1 MFRATRSLQVCA
13 GLLALVIFS
22 VGCGGGGSNQ
32 GGSVSKNNQPTVVK
46 AETLNVPPELGGP
59 GFTGEGWTTNN
70 DYEPTAD
77 PRGVV
82 GGQFNQA
89 LYEFPATL
97 RTQGKDS
104 NTEFMSLVEN
114 MVYESLMSI
123 HPLTLEFIPG
133 IATHWK
139 ISEDKQTFWFRM
151 DPRARFA
158 DGSLLTTE
166 DVIATWKL
174 LVDPGILAPY
184 SNFLWGKFDE
194 PIAESPYILRVHC
207 NELNWKFFLYFGGM
221 SILPAK
227 YLKQVDGAKYLE
239 TYQFKMMPG
248 SGLYVLDSASLVP
261 GQSLML
267 QRRTDYWDIDNPKG
281 KGASNF
287 EQIKYTVVRDERL
300 NFEKFKKGEF
310 DVYLVS
316 RASWWKQECDFD
328 NVKRGLVQKRKI
340 YTDNPQGISGL
351 VFNMRKPPFDDL
363 RMRQAFTHMLNR
375 EKMIKELFYNEYLM
389 IDSYYPGSM
398 YENPNNPKYR
408 YDPDKAVALLTECGY
423 TKRNQDGWLVNA
435 KGEMLQFELS
445 YDQPSFERILTVYQE
460 DLKKVG
466 IKLDLKQATGA
477 TMFKMVS
484 EHKFLIHWQTWGGLL
499 FPNPENDVSSWTA
512 DPENTAN
519 LAGVK
524 NERIDELIKEYNI
537 CFDQNRR
544 IEIIQEID
552 GILMKI
558 QPFALAW
565 YGPYNRILYW
575 NKFGH
580 PDFYFSRT
588 GDYRSILGYWWVDP
602 EKQKKLEKARTNEK
616 DSLEVGE
623 TDVMYW
629 PEYDKTHG
637 KSFQIKGL

>member
-1 MFRATRSLQVCA
+1 MLVVSKYVRVSAA
-13 GLLALVIFS
+13 MLALATITI
-22 VGCGGGGSNQ
+22 GCGGGSNQ
-32 GGSVSKNNQPTVVK
+32 GGQTTARRAKVPIE
-46 AETLNVPPELGGP
+46 ATLNVPAEQGGP
-59 GFTGEGWTTNN
+59 GFKGEGWQSNEN
-70 DYEPTAD
+70 YEPTTD

-82 GGQFNQA
+82 GGQFSMA

-104 NTEFMSLVEN
+104 NTEFMNLVEG
-114 MVYESLMSI
+114 MVYESLI
-123 HPLTLEFIPG
+123 GTHPLTLEFVPNL
-133 IATHWK
+133 ATHWK
-139 ISEDKQTFWFRM
+139 ISEDKQTFWYRIN
-151 DPRARFA
+151 PNARFA
-158 DGSLLTTE
+158 DGGLITTE
-166 DVIATWKL
+166 DVISTWKL

-194 PIAESPYILRVHC
+194 PVAESPYIVRVHSK
-207 NELNWKFFLYFGGM
+207 ELNWKFFLYFGGM

-227 YLKQVDGAKYLE
+227 YLKQVDGTKYLE
-239 TYQFKMMPG
+239 EYQFKMMPG
-248 SGLYVLDSASLVP
+248 SGLYELDTSSLVN

-267 QRRTDYWDIDNPKG
+267 QRRSDYWDIDNPKA
-281 KGASNF
+281 KGGSNF

-310 DVYLVS
+310 DMYIVG
-316 RASWWKQECDFD
+316 RAQWWKQECDFD
-328 NVKRGLVQKRKI
+328 NVKRGLIQKRKV

-351 VFNMRKPPFDDL
+351 VFNMRKPPFNDI
-363 RMRQAFTHMLNR
+363 RMRQAFTYMLNR
-375 EKMIKELFYNEYLM
+375 EKLIKELFYNEYLM

-423 TKRNQDGWLVNA
+423 SKRNNEGWLVNG
-435 KGEMLQFELS
+435 KGEMLSFELS

-466 IKLDLKQATGA
+466 IKLDLKQATAA

-484 EHKFLIHWQTWGGLL
+484 EHKFLIHWQSWGGLL

-524 NERIDELIKEYNI
+524 DPRIDELIKEYNV
-537 CFDQNRR
+537 CFDQSRR
-544 IEIIQEID
+544 IAIIQEID
-552 GILMKI
+552 GIMMKM
-558 QPFALAW
+558 QPFALGW

-575 NKFGH
+575 NKLGH
-580 PDFYFSRT
+580 PEFYFSRT
-588 GDYRSILGYWWVDP
+588 GDWRSVIGYWWIDP
-602 EKQKKLEKARTNEK
+602 AKEKKLEKARNNTS
-616 DSLEVGE
+616 DTLDVGD